1 MQGER
6 VEDTSLFSNFF
17 MELNVPTIVW
27 KDRSEI
33 SRIRSCQF
41 GALGAYPMM
50 AILRNPISALSAH
63 EVNFEGNWCPI
74 ELQNHDTAWDCKHSM
89 KVLRPFN
96 LGVNTHWEFKDE
108 IASFKQ
114 LYFPTLNSYTPRG
127 FVISSVGSC
136 KIKKGRR
143 DSTAPLACLAAC
155 SLAPLAAAAVITV
168 QSNTSWVWKWFK
180 VR

>member
-41 GALGAYPMM
+41 GAFDAYPTM
-50 AILRNPISALSAH
+50 ANLRNPKSALSAH
-63 EVNFEGNWCPI
+63 KVNFEGNLCPI
-74 ELQNHDTAWDCKHSM
+74 ELQNHDTAWDCKHLM

-96 LGVNTHWEFKDE
+96 LGVNRTRSEM
-108 IASFKQ
+108 
-114 LYFPTLNSYTPRG
+114 PRQ
-127 FVISSVGSC
+127 ILTR
-136 KIKKGRR
+136 KIY
-143 DSTAPLACLAAC
+143 
-155 SLAPLAAAAVITV
+155 
-168 QSNTSWVWKWFK
+168 
-180 VR
+180 